1 MSFVKQF
8 VLVGVVTLLMS
19 FNANAN
25 LEIGIFAKN
34 EGRYDIA
41 LQSFKPL
48 VELGYGAAQF
58 QMGEMYEFGL
68 GLKKDQKMA
77 ADLFLKSAN
86 QGYAEAQFKVYRL
99 YTEGKIFPKSQ
110 KNAIKWLKKSANLG
124 LAAAEFNLGVM
135 YYNGEGVLLDYKK
148 AYYWYKQAAF
158 QNYILAQFN
167 LALMYYEGLG
177 VKKSNSMSY
186 VWNTIAGQNGYEQA
200 FKSREIDQRNLLGKE
215 IKIARMKVKEVM
227 RKIESK
233 NPYTPVAY

>member
-41 LQSFKPL
+41 LKSFQPL
-48 VELGYGAAQF
+48 VDLGYGAAQF
-58 QMGEMYEFGL
+58 QLGEMYEFGL
-68 GLKKDQKMA
+68 GLKKDPKMA

-99 YTEGKIFPKSQ
+99 YLEGNIFSKNQ
-110 KNAIKWLKKSANLG
+110 KEAVKWLKKSANLG
-124 LAAAEFNLGVM
+124 LAAAEFNLAVM
-135 YYNGEGVLLDYKK
+135 YHNGEVVLLDYKK

-167 LALMYYEGLG
+167 LALMYYEGYG

-186 VWNTIAGQNGYEQA
+186 VWNTIAGQNGYKKA
-200 FKSREIDQRNLLGKE
+200 FKSREVDQRNLLGEE
-215 IKIARMKVKEVM
+215 IKLARMKVKEVL
-227 RKIESK
+227 RKIELK
-233 NPYTPVAY
+233 RPYTAVAF